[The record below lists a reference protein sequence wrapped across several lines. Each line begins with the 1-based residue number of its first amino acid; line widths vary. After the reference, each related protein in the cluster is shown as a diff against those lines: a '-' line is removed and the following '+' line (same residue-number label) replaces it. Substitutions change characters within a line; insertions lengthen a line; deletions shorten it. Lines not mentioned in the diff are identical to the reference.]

1 MKNKLTI
8 DFVKGLIVM
17 DRTFFKLASNTH
29 TEEYTHLQQV
39 RRDYPTYQVKVREI
53 KKNTDKETYKGLTYE
68 YMFRFL
74 NAYHDERDIKKLEK
88 KIFISECHRIRYPKI
103 KKWFLEEYPDVKD
116 MWDENNELQEPEAN
130 TTINPNI
137 FAAEDNKEHAA

>member
-1 MKNKLTI
+1 MKNKLTV
-8 DFVKGLIVM
+8 DFEKNQIVM
-17 DRTFFKLASNTH
+17 DRSFAQKAKDTH
-29 TEEYTHLQQV
+29 TAEYAHLQQV
-39 RRDYPTYQVKVREI
+39 RLDYPQYKVIVRTI
-53 KKNTDKETYKGLTYE
+53 KKNTNKETYKGLTYE

-88 KIFISECHRIRYPKI
+88 KIFISKCHRIRYPKI

-130 TTINPNI
+130 TTITPNI
-137 FAAEDNKEHAA
+137 FAAEANKDNAA

>member
-1 MKNKLTI
+1 MKNKLTV
-8 DFVKGLIVM
+8 DFANSRIVM
-17 DRTFFKLASNTH
+17 DKAFAQKAKDTH
-29 TEEYTHLQQV
+29 SDEYAHLRQV
-39 RRDYPTYQVKVREI
+39 RLDYPNYAVIVRTI
-53 KKNTDKETYKGLTYE
+53 KQNTNKETYKGLTYE

-74 NAYHDERDIKKLEK
+74 KAYHGERDIKKLEK

-130 TTINPNI
+130 TTINPNV
-137 FAAEDNKEHAA
+137 FAAEANKDNAA